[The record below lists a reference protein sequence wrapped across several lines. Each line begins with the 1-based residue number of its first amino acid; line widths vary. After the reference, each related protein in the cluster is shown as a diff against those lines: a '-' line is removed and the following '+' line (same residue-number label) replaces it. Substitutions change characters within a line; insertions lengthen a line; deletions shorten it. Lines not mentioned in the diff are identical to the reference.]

1 VRVGA
6 QTRHGIGL
14 ALTLAVVVSV
24 PSADG
29 AAAPSDGPDT
39 QAPETRIVSGP
50 AAGAI
55 LNYNTPEFA
64 WAADDAVATICMVDG
79 IAVACASAFAK
90 PVAEGAHAFSVA
102 GVDAAGNVDPSPA
115 LRRFTVWTR
124 NLPAGGF
131 GCLVEG
137 EITVAT
143 SARDVHVGKSRTDIV
158 HGGLGDDLLGGAGGD
173 DCLYGQQAADRLF
186 GGGGDDVLIGGGG
199 DDALVGES
207 GDDALDGAD
216 GRDRLS
222 GGRGDDRLLGGAGGD
237 RLSDAA
243 GHDTLSGGQGND
255 RVDARDVSAAGRLGR
270 DTVRC
275 GTGYDVAVVDAGDRV
290 AADCERVYRGYE
302 TSARS
307 LPLDQVA

>member
-14 ALTLAVVVSV
+14 ALTLAAVVNA

-29 AAAPSDGPDT
+29 SAAPPDGPGI

-50 AAGAI
+50 ADGAI
-55 LNYNTPEFA
+55 LSYDTPEFA
-64 WAADDAVATICMVDG
+64 WEAADAVAATCTVDG
-79 IAVACASAFAK
+79 IVIASCASAFAVR
-90 PVAEGAHAFSVA
+90 VADGAHSFSVA

-124 NLPAGGF
+124 NLPAGAF
-131 GCLVEG
+131 GCLVQG
-137 EITVAT
+137 EIVVAT
-143 SARDVHVGKSRTDIV
+143 SARDIHVGTPRTDIV

-199 DDALVGES
+199 DDGLAGES
-207 GDDALDGAD
+207 GADALDGAG

-222 GGRGDDRLLGGAGGD
+222 GGRGDDRLLGAAGGD
-237 RLSDAA
+237 QLSDHA
-243 GHDTLSGGQGND
+243 GRDTLSGGAGND
-255 RVDARDVSAAGRLGR
+255 RIDARDASAAGRLGR

-275 GTGYDVAVVDAGDRV
+275 GTGFDVAIVDEDDRV
-290 AADCERVYRGYE
+290 AADCERVYR
-302 TSARS
+302 R
-307 LPLDQVA
+307 